1 MFAWWGRTV
10 YQYRYIVIGVMVALC
25 LGGGV
30 YGISLGSHVTQ
41 SGFYDEGSESVHAS
55 LLADDAY
62 GRDTSGHIV
71 AIYTAPD
78 GKTVDDPAFSK
89 KVLDNLAE
97 LERNHPDQILRSI
110 GYFKSPE
117 LLANMA
123 DADKKQAFM
132 SVQLKGDNDDAI
144 LNNYNKNVGEDG
156 KTVKEALAIDGVN
169 VQQAGLQPLASELT
183 GTIGEDQKRAEVAA
197 IPLVAVV
204 LFFVFGGVIA
214 ASLPAIIGGL
224 TIAGAL
230 GIMRLIAEFIPV
242 HFFAQPVVTLMGL
255 GIAVDYGL
263 FIVSRFREELAEGYD
278 TEAAVRRT
286 VMTSG
291 RTVMFSAVILV
302 ASSVP
307 LLLFPQGFLKS
318 ITYAIIASVM
328 LAAILSITVL
338 AAALAI
344 LGPNVDA
351 LGVRTLLRIPF
362 FRNWKPTNWWL
373 NWLGDRLQ
381 KTKTRAEVEQGFWG
395 KLVNRVMKRPAAFA
409 IPIVI
414 VMIVLIIPVGQLAL
428 GGISEKYLP
437 PDNAV
442 RVAQEEFDK
451 TFPTFRTEPLTLV
464 IESDNGDPV
473 TDQQV
478 AEVRN
483 EAMGIPG
490 FIQPENDPSKMWQ
503 ERSYLDGASKDPSVR
518 VIQNGLVTRNDAPQK
533 IAALREL
540 STPRGLTVSV
550 GGTPALEQDS
560 IHSLFDKLPLMLVLL
575 ITTTTILMFLA
586 FGSVVL
592 PIKAALMSA
601 LTLGSTMGIL
611 TWMFVD
617 GHGSGLMNY
626 TPQPLMAPMIGLII
640 AVIWG
645 LSTDYEVFLV
655 SRMVEARARGM
666 STAEAIRIGTATTGR
681 LITGA
686 ALVLAVVAGAFVFSD
701 LVMMKYLAFGLL
713 IALLLD
719 ATVVRMF
726 LVPAI
731 MKMLGDDCWWAPR
744 WMKRLQERL
753 GLGETELPDER
764 KRPTVREPEEA
775 LVGVGAVAPALQAHD
790 PGHPEGTPRPGLPGA
805 GARAIPAPPRNSPP
819 SAVGTTRIP
828 TGHAAPVEEAP
839 TTRFTAP
846 KELSGNATAPTTR
859 TPRVDPNRPVAP
871 RGGTVSPAPPHVPG
885 PTPSPRGEGRRAESP
900 RGASREIE
908 SWLGELRGGAPGAAG
923 NEPTTAIPTQRPD
936 TPADPAGNEPTTAIP
951 AQRPSD
957 PESTEKI
964 DTRDTKDQPKR
975 RGGGVSA
982 ADLLRREGRL

>member
-10 YQYRYIVIGVMVALC
+10 YRYRYIVIGVMVALC

-30 YGISLGSHVTQ
+30 YGISLGQHVTQ
-41 SGFYDEGSESVHAS
+41 SGFYDEGSQSVHAS
-55 LLADDAY
+55 VVADEAY
-62 GRDTSGHIV
+62 GRDTSGHVIGV
-71 AIYTAPD
+71 YTAPE
-78 GKTVDDPAFSK
+78 GKTVDDPGFQK
-89 KVLDNLAE
+89 KILDNLAQVE
-97 LERNHPDQILRSI
+97 KDHPDQILRSI
-110 GYFKSPE
+110 GYFKNPDV
-117 LLANMA
+117 LTTMA
-123 DADKKQAFM
+123 DADKKHAFM
-132 SVQLKGDNDDAI
+132 SIQLKGDNDDAI

-156 KTVKEALAIDGVN
+156 KTVKEALNIPGVD
-169 VQQAGLQPLASELT
+169 VKQAGLQPLASELT
-183 GTIGEDQKRAEVAA
+183 GSIGEDQKRAEVAA
-197 IPLVAVV
+197 IPLVCVV
-204 LFFVFGGVIA
+204 LFFVFGGVVA
-214 ASLPAIIGGL
+214 AALPGIIGGL

-230 GIMRLIAEFIPV
+230 GIVRLLAEFMPV

-263 FIVSRFREELAEGYD
+263 FMVSRFREEIAEGYD

-291 RTVMFSAVILV
+291 RTIMFSAVILV

-351 LGVRTLLRIPF
+351 FGIRTLLRVPF
-362 FRNWKPTNWWL
+362 LRNWKLSNAIITYL
-373 NWLGDRLQ
+373 AEKTQ
-381 KTKTRAEVEQGFWG
+381 KTKTRAEVEKGFWG

-409 IPIVI
+409 VPIVI
-414 VMIVLIIPVGQLAL
+414 VMILLIIPLGALAL

-437 PDNAV
+437 PDNSV
-442 RVAQEEFDK
+442 RQAQEEFDK
-451 TFPTFRTEPLTLV
+451 TFPGFRTEPLTMV
-464 IESDNGDPV
+464 IQNNDGQPV
-473 TDQQV
+473 TDAQI

-483 EAMGIPG
+483 KAMAVPG
-490 FIQPENDPSKMWQ
+490 FIDADNDPSKMWQ
-503 ERSYLDGASKDPSVR
+503 ERPFLDGASNDPSVR
-518 VIQNGLVTRNDAPQK
+518 VIQNGLETRNDAPKK
-533 IAALREL
+533 IEELRAIQP
-540 STPRGLTVSV
+540 PRGLTVSV

-560 IHSLFDKLPLMLVLL
+560 IHSLFAKLPLMVTLL
-575 ITTTTILMFLA
+575 IITTTILMFLA

-592 PIKAALMSA
+592 PIKAAVMSA
-601 LTLGSTMGIL
+601 LTLGSTMGVL

-655 SRMVEARARGM
+655 SRMVEARGRGM

-713 IALLLD
+713 LALLLD

-726 LVPAI
+726 LVPAV
-731 MKMLGDDCWWAPR
+731 MKLLGDDCWWAPR
-744 WMKRLQERL
+744 WMKRLQERM

-764 KRPTVREPEEA
+764 KRPAVRDAEEA
-775 LVGVGAVAPALQAHD
+775 LVGAGAPLPPPLSASQMPPHDPSHPAAEGSTRPGAATTRIAAAPARVD
-790 PGHPEGTPRPGLPGA
+790 G
-805 GARAIPAPPRNSPP
+805 P
-819 SAVGTTRIP
+819 SVAGTTRIP
-828 TGHAAPVEEAP
+828 TPRTAPTGEPP
-839 TTRFTAP
+839 TTRMPTAANAKKP
-846 KELSGNATAPTTR
+846 RNAVGNATS
-859 TPRVDPNRPVAP
+859 AP
-871 RGGTVSPAPPHVPG
+871 RTRRVTPPPPV
-885 PTPSPRGEGRRAESP
+885 RED
-900 RGASREIE
+900 REIE
-908 SWLGELRGGAPGAAG
+908 SWLGELRGNGPAAPPPLPKRPRPQPGA
-923 NEPTTAIPTQRPD
+923 EPTTAIPVQRPGGD
-936 TPADPAGNEPTTAIP
+936 RPADKAAEPTTAIP
-951 AQRPSD
+951 PQLD
-957 PESTEKI
+957 PEATEKLTAQQA
-964 DTRDTKDQPKR
+964 DDETRR
-975 RGGGVSA
+975 RGANGGVSA
-982 ADLLRREGRL
+982 ADLLRREGRGR

>member
-10 YQYRYIVIGVMVALC
+10 YRYRYIVIGVMVALC

-30 YGISLGSHVTQ
+30 YGISLGQHVTQ
-41 SGFYDEGSESVHAS
+41 SGFYDEGSQSVHAS
-55 LLADDAY
+55 VLADKAY
-62 GRDTSGHIV
+62 GRDTSGHIIG
-71 AIYTAPD
+71 IYTAPD
-78 GKTVDDPAFSK
+78 GKTIDDPAFK
-89 KVLDNLAE
+89 KKILDNLAQVE
-97 LERNHPDQILRSI
+97 KDHPDQVLRSI
-110 GYFKSPE
+110 GYFKAPDV
-117 LLANMA
+117 LTTMA
-123 DADKKQAFM
+123 DADKKHAFM
-132 SVQLKGDNDDAI
+132 SIQLKGDNDDAI

-156 KTVKEALAIDGVN
+156 KTVKEALNIPGVD
-169 VQQAGLQPLASELT
+169 VKQAGLQPLASELT
-183 GTIGEDQKRAEVAA
+183 GSIGDDQKRAEVAA
-197 IPLVAVV
+197 IPLVCVV
-204 LFFVFGGVIA
+204 LFFVFGGVVA
-214 ASLPAIIGGL
+214 AALPGIVGGL

-230 GIMRLIAEFIPV
+230 GIVRLLAEFMPV

-263 FIVSRFREELAEGYD
+263 FMVSRFREEIAEGYD

-291 RTVMFSAVILV
+291 RTIMFSAVILV

-338 AAALAI
+338 AAALGI
-344 LGPNVDA
+344 LGANVDA
-351 LGVRTLLRIPF
+351 LGVRTLLRVPF
-362 FRNWKPTNWWL
+362 LRNWKLSNTIITYL
-373 NWLGDRLQ
+373 AEKTQ

-409 IPIVI
+409 VPIVI
-414 VMIVLIIPVGQLAL
+414 VMILLIIPLGALAL

-437 PDNAV
+437 PDNSV
-442 RVAQEEFDK
+442 RQAQEEFDK
-451 TFPTFRTEPLTLV
+451 IFPGFRTEPLTIV
-464 IESDNGDPV
+464 IENNDGQPV
-473 TDQQV
+473 TPAQI

-483 EAMGIPG
+483 KAMAVPG
-490 FIQPENDPSKMWQ
+490 FIDPDNDPSKMWQ
-503 ERSYLDGASKDPSVR
+503 ERPFLDGASKDPSVR
-518 VIQNGLVTRNDAPQK
+518 VIQNGLEVRNDAPEK
-533 IAALREL
+533 IDELRAIPP
-540 STPRGLTVSV
+540 PRGLSVSV

-560 IHSLFDKLPLMLVLL
+560 IHSLFAKLPLMVTLL
-575 ITTTTILMFLA
+575 IITTTILMFLA

-592 PIKAALMSA
+592 PIKAAVMSA
-601 LTLGSTMGIL
+601 LTLGSTMGVL

-655 SRMVEARARGM
+655 SRMVEARGRGM

-713 IALLLD
+713 LALLLD

-726 LVPAI
+726 LVPAV
-731 MKMLGDDCWWAPR
+731 MKLLGDDCWWAPR

-764 KRPTVREPEEA
+764 KRPAVHEPEHEAA
-775 LVGVGAVAPALQAHD
+775 LVTAGAPLPPRPLPPHD
-790 PGHPEGTPRPGLPGA
+790 PTHPAVEGKARPA
-805 GARAIPAPPRNSPP
+805 AP
-819 SAVGTTRIP
+819 TTRIP
-828 TGHAAPVEEAP
+828 TAPAAANGPSMAG
-839 TTRFTAP
+839 TTRM
-846 KELSGNATAPTTR
+846 R
-859 TPRVDPNRPVAP
+859 TPR
-871 RGGTVSPAPPHVPG
+871 PAPPGEPQTTRMPAAGRKPRNPVSNANAAPARKRA
-885 PTPSPRGEGRRAESP
+885 TPPPPVRED
-900 RGASREIE
+900 REIE
-908 SWLGELRGGAPGAAG
+908 SWLGELRGTGPAAAKPRSEAAAAARRRAHHRDPDAASARKPALQRGRRTDDRDTCAGSRDNREADRAAG
-923 NEPTTAIPTQRPD
+923 RGRGPAPRCHRWRQR
-936 TPADPAGNEPTTAIP
+936 
-951 AQRPSD
+951 R
-957 PESTEKI
+957 
-964 DTRDTKDQPKR
+964 
-975 RGGGVSA
+975 
-982 ADLLRREGRL
+982 